1 MKENPYSKMVELM
14 KKQGATSNPPSVQI
28 GEVISPNPLTIRIGD
43 LQIDKDNI
51 LIADYLLK
59 DYKRKI
65 KIPEVVAT
73 GETNNVSVGDHGTHK
88 HSVDKIGIN
97 EVEIIFL
104 DTFKQGDKLAALS
117 TEDKQTYIILARVVS
132 L

>member
-1 MKENPYSKMVELM
+1 MKDNPYSKLIEQM
-14 KKQGATSNPPSVQI
+14 KKQGATSNSPSIQI
-28 GEVISPNPLTIRIGD
+28 GEVISPNPLTIKIGD

-59 DYKRKI
+59 DYRRKV

-97 EVEIIFL
+97 EVEITFL
-104 DTFKQGDKLAALS
+104 DTLKQGDKLAILPTS
-117 TEDKQTYIILARVVS
+117 DRQTYITLARVVS

>member
-1 MKENPYSKMVELM
+1 MKDNPYSKLIEQM

-73 GETNNVSVGDHGTHK
+73 GETNNVSVGDHATHK

-97 EVEIIFL
+97 EVEIIYL
-104 DTFKQGDKLAALS
+104 DTFKQGDKLAVLS

>member
-1 MKENPYSKMVELM
+1 MKDNPYSKLIEQM

-65 KIPEVVAT
+65 KIQEVVAT

-97 EVEIIFL
+97 EVEIIYL
-104 DTFKQGDKLAALS
+104 DTFKQGDKLAVLS

>member
-1 MKENPYSKMVELM
+1 MKDNPYSKLIEQM

-104 DTFKQGDKLAALS
+104 DAFKQGDKLAVLS

>member
-1 MKENPYSKMVELM
+1 MKDNPYSKLIEQM
-14 KKQGATSNPPSVQI
+14 KKQGATSNSPSIQI
-28 GEVISPNPLTIRIGD
+28 GEVISPDPLTVRKGD

-59 DYKRKI
+59 DYRRKV
-65 KIPEVVAT
+65 KIPEATAT

-88 HSVDKIGIN
+88 HSVDKIGVN
-97 EVEIIFL
+97 EVEITFL
-104 DTFKQGDKLAALS
+104 DTLKQGDKLAILS
-117 TEDKQTYIILARVVS
+117 TGDGQTYIILARVVS

>member
-1 MKENPYSKMVELM
+1 MKDNPYSKLIEQM

-51 LIADYLLK
+51 LMADYLLK
-59 DYKRKI
+59 EYKRKV
-65 KIPEVVAT
+65 KIPEVTAT

-88 HSVDKIGIN
+88 HSVEKIGIN
-97 EVEIIFL
+97 EVEITFL
-104 DTFKQGDKLAALS
+104 DTFKQGDKLAIIPTS
-117 TEDKQTYIILARVVS
+117 DRQTFIILARVVS

>member
-1 MKENPYSKMVELM
+1 MKDNPYSKIIEQM
-14 KKQGATSNPPSVQI
+14 KKQGASSNPPSIEI
-28 GEVISPNPLTIRIGD
+28 GEAISPNPLTIKIGD

-59 DYKRKI
+59 DYRRKV
-65 KIPEVVAT
+65 KIPEVTAT

-88 HSVDKIGIN
+88 HSVDKIGVN
-97 EVEIIFL
+97 EVEITFL
-104 DTFKQGDKLAALS
+104 DTLKQGDKLAILS
-117 TEDKQTYIILARVVS
+117 TGDGQTYIILARVVS

>member
-1 MKENPYSKMVELM
+1 MKDNPYSKLIEQM

-51 LIADYLLK
+51 LMADYLLK
-59 DYKRKI
+59 EYKRKV
-65 KIPEVVAT
+65 KIPEATAT

-104 DTFKQGDKLAALS
+104 DTFKQGDKLAVLS

>member
-1 MKENPYSKMVELM
+1 MKDNPYSKIIEQM
-14 KKQGATSNPPSVQI
+14 KKQGASSNPPAIEI
-28 GEVISPNPLTIRIGD
+28 GKVISPNPLTIRIGD

-59 DYKRKI
+59 EYKRKI
-65 KIPEVVAT
+65 KIPEVTAT

-88 HSVDKIGIN
+88 HNVIKVGVN
-97 EVEIIFL
+97 EVEITFL
-104 DTFKQGDKLAALS
+104 DTLKQGDKLAILPTS
-117 TEDKQTYIILARVVS
+117 DRQTYIILARVVS

>member
-1 MKENPYSKMVELM
+1 MKDNPYSKLIEQM

-97 EVEIIFL
+97 EVEIIYL
-104 DTFKQGDKLAALS
+104 DTFKQGDKLAVLS

>member
-1 MKENPYSKMVELM
+1 MKDNPYSKLIEQM

-51 LIADYLLK
+51 LMADYLLK
-59 DYKRKI
+59 EYKRKV
-65 KIPEVVAT
+65 KIPEVTAT
-73 GETNNVSVGDHGTHK
+73 GETNNVSVGDHGIHK
-88 HSVDKIGIN
+88 HSVEKIGIN
-97 EVEIIFL
+97 EVEITFL
-104 DTFKQGDKLAALS
+104 DTFKQGDKLAIIPTS
-117 TEDKQTYIILARVVS
+117 DRQTFIILARVVS